1 MSKKTIECD
10 WHKTSVSAA
19 WAGLDRADKNVKK
32 DWHCTSISALFGFT
46 FWTQVKLQT
55 IQNS

>member
-1 MSKKTIECD
+1 MKK
-10 WHKTSVSAA
+10 KNNRMRLAQNVGFR

-55 IQNS
+55 IENS